1 MSQGMEHDTTVLH
14 AARAKMRRDLLV
26 DGPFTEL
33 ILVRHAQQSFT
44 DADLESG
51 GAAGPR
57 LSETGE
63 LQARLTGE
71 HLAVE
76 HIAGLYSSS
85 LTRARN
91 TARGIAD
98 PAVLPLSP
106 VIRNDLREIE
116 SRGSQTE
123 PSDKVRARLT
133 AELTGIVNDH
143 PGQVVAAVS
152 HGGAISAFLAS
163 ILGIEPDIFFFAAHA
178 SVTRVR
184 FSDGRWAVQ
193 SVNETDHLRQHKLV
207 TY

>member
-1 MSQGMEHDTTVLH
+1 MSQGMEYEPTVLH
-14 AARAKMRRDLLV
+14 AARAKMRQDLLV

-33 ILVRHAQQSFT
+33 VLVRHAQQSFT

-51 GAAGPR
+51 GVVGPR

-63 LQARLTGE
+63 LQARLVGE

-76 HIAGLYSSS
+76 HLAGIYSSS
-85 LTRARN
+85 LTRAQH
-91 TARGIAD
+91 TARGIAG
-98 PAVLPLSP
+98 PAALRLSP

-116 SRGSQTE
+116 SRGAHTE
-123 PSDKVRARLT
+123 PSDEVRGRLT
-133 AELTGIVNDH
+133 AVLTEIVHNH
-143 PGQVVAAVS
+143 PEQVVAAVS

-163 ILGIEPDIFFFAAHA
+163 VLGLEADIFFFAAHA
-178 SVTRVR
+178 SITRVR
-184 FSDGRWAVQ
+184 FHDGHWAVQ